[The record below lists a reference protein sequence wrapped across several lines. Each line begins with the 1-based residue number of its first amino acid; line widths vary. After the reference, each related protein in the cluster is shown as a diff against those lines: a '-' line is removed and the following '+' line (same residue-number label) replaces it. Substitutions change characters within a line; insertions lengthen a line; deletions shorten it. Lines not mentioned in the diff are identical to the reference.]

1 MAGST
6 APTTVAPPGA
16 GPRRGLWQAPVFV
29 LGVGALAAVW
39 LARPLL
45 AHGDSASA
53 ARHQLNRAMQLIEHP
68 EGDPA
73 DAVKAAQRVVD
84 VKERHP
90 ELAAEADLTLGGAL
104 IRQAEQAEEPK
115 AAELWAEARRRLEA
129 ADKEKVPE
137 ADRGRLQYR
146 LGVVGFHTHDDPR
159 QVVDRLQANIDQADD
174 PVQGYA
180 VLAQAWLNLPKPN
193 LQEAQAA
200 NYKLRNLPQAPEDV
214 LAPARLLGGELELKL
229 GRPDEAR
236 RVLMNLGPKA
246 TPDMQARALR
256 LCARS
261 WQDESHWAE
270 AAALWQKAL
279 EDGRLAGESL
289 YNLGVCARRQD
300 QNADAEHFW
309 ERCVQAGGD
318 EGQAAAA
325 ELAELRL
332 KGPDPDAALEMLT
345 KVVDKVKP
353 GAEWTNP
360 LLDREAAVKLFQEAA
375 KTYLDSHHFD
385 AAVRL
390 AEPFGRVAAPG
401 EAAVLRAKASAEW
414 ARARQ
419 EEARQAG
426 TPEARRDAEAA
437 ARELF
442 RQASSAY
449 AEAAGQA
456 PATDQPGEYLW
467 LGAHCSWE
475 ARDLEPAAAQLDKV
489 LHVEVSEEQAKQD
502 WYTQRQGEGWF
513 LLGEARRALKDSDGA
528 GDAYRECIKYSTTYA
543 YHARYYLAEADVTAG
558 NIDHAV
564 DTLEQNLQYL
574 RSDNDP
580 EAHEKTLLALG
591 DLYYKH
597 GNYTKAVQSLKVALT
612 AGRFPADPACTRA
625 HYQLADSYRR
635 LADKTILSAADA
647 AQSPEK
653 IGQKRKEYLDY
664 LVNATDE
671 FEGLAKLLES
681 PEGKNLLTPE
691 ERVQVPFLAADCHFD
706 QGDYSGALAAYE
718 RLATRYAERLEGL
731 NALGGMVR
739 CYSAQEEWEKKQ
751 KVCEQMDELLP
762 KMPQEVRKPWTEWL
776 KTARKPVSPP

>member
-1 MAGST
+1 M
-6 APTTVAPPGA
+6 
-16 GPRRGLWQAPVFV
+16 
-29 LGVGALAAVW
+29 W

-53 ARHQLNRAMQLIEHP
+53 ARHQLNKAIQLVERA
-68 EGDPA
+68 EGDPET
-73 DAVKAAQRVVD
+73 AVKLAQRVVD
-84 VKERHP
+84 AKESHP

-104 IRQAEQAEEPK
+104 IRQAEQTEGPK
-115 AAELWAEARRRLEA
+115 ADELWAEARRRLEA
-129 ADKEKVPE
+129 AEKENVPE
-137 ADRGRLQYR
+137 AERGRLQYR
-146 LGVVGFHTHDDPR
+146 LGVVGFHTHDDPAK
-159 QVVDRLQANIDQADD
+159 VVARLQTTIDQADD
-174 PVQGYA
+174 PVEGYM
-180 VLAQAWLNLPKPN
+180 VLTQAWLNLPKPN
-193 LQEAQAA
+193 LQEAHAA
-200 NYKLRNLPQAPEDV
+200 NYKLRNLPQAKEDV

-229 GRPDEAR
+229 GRPDVAR

-279 EDGRLAGESL
+279 EDGRRPGEAL

-300 QNADAEHFW
+300 QNSDAEHYW

-332 KGPDPDAALEMLT
+332 KGPDPASALEMLT
-345 KVVDKVKP
+345 KVVEKVQP

-375 KTYLDSHHFD
+375 KTYLDSHLFD

-390 AEPFGRVAAPG
+390 AEPFGRAASPG
-401 EAAVLRAKASAEW
+401 EAAVLRATASAEW
-414 ARARQ
+414 ARARKA
-419 EEARQAG
+419 EARQAG
-426 TPEARRDAEAA
+426 TPDARRDAEAA
-437 ARELF
+437 ARGLF
-442 RQASSAY
+442 RQAAAAY
-449 AEAAGQA
+449 AEAAEQA

-475 ARDLEPAAAQLDKV
+475 AKDLEQAAAQLDKA
-489 LHVEVSEEQAKQD
+489 LHVEVSDEQAKQD
-502 WYTQRQGEGWF
+502 WYTQRQGEGWY
-513 LLGEARRALKDSDGA
+513 LLGEARCALKDANGA
-528 GDAYRECIKYSTTYA
+528 NDAYRECLKYLTTYA
-543 YHARYYLAEADVTAG
+543 YHARYYLAEADISAG

-564 DTLEQNLQYL
+564 DTLEQNLQLL

-580 EAHEKTLLALG
+580 EAHQKTLLALG
-591 DLYYKH
+591 DLFYKH
-597 GNYTKAVQSLKVALT
+597 GNYLKAVERLKVALT
-612 AGRFPADPACTRA
+612 AGRFPADPASTRA

-635 LADKTILSAADA
+635 LADQALTSAAGADA
-647 AQSPEK
+647 GQSSDK
-653 IGQKRKEYLDY
+653 VALKRKEYHDY

-671 FEGLAKLLES
+671 FEGLAKLLET

-706 QGDYSGALAAYE
+706 QGEYPVALAAYE
-718 RLATRYAERLEGL
+718 RLAARYAERLEGL

-739 CYSAQEEWEKKQ
+739 CYSALGDAEKMEQ
-751 KVCEQMDELLP
+751 ALTRIEQMLP
-762 KMPQEVRKPWTEWL
+762 KMPEPVRLQWSEWL
-776 KTARKPVSPP
+776 KTAQAGRPAVRSVSYEL

>member
-1 MAGST
+1 M
-6 APTTVAPPGA
+6 
-16 GPRRGLWQAPVFV
+16 
-29 LGVGALAAVW
+29 
-39 LARPLL
+39 
-45 AHGDSASA
+45 
-53 ARHQLNRAMQLIEHP
+53 
-68 EGDPA
+68 
-73 DAVKAAQRVVD
+73 
-84 VKERHP
+84 
-90 ELAAEADLTLGGAL
+90 
-104 IRQAEQAEEPK
+104 
-115 AAELWAEARRRLEA
+115 EA

-246 TPDMQARALR
+246 TPDMQAQALR

-426 TPEARRDAEAA
+426 TPDARRDAEAA

-449 AEAAGQA
+449 AEAAEQA

-475 ARDLEPAAAQLDKV
+475 AQDLEPAAAQLDKV

-502 WYTQRQGEGWF
+502 WYTQRQGEGWYSA
-513 LLGEARRALKDSDGA
+513 GRGAAPLKDSDGA

-597 GNYTKAVQSLKVALT
+597 GNYSKAVAIAEGGADGRPLPGRPGVPRAPTTSWRTPT
-612 AGRFPADPACTRA
+612 AVWRTR
-625 HYQLADSYRR
+625 
-635 LADKTILSAADA
+635 
-647 AQSPEK
+647 
-653 IGQKRKEYLDY
+653 
-664 LVNATDE
+664 
-671 FEGLAKLLES
+671 
-681 PEGKNLLTPE
+681 
-691 ERVQVPFLAADCHFD
+691 PF
-706 QGDYSGALAAYE
+706 
-718 RLATRYAERLEGL
+718 
-731 NALGGMVR
+731 
-739 CYSAQEEWEKKQ
+739 
-751 KVCEQMDELLP
+751 
-762 KMPQEVRKPWTEWL
+762 
-776 KTARKPVSPP
+776 

>member
-6 APTTVAPPGA
+6 APTTGA
-16 GPRRGLWQAPVFV
+16 SGRRPQRGLWQAPVFV

-53 ARHQLNRAMQLIEHP
+53 VRHQLNKAIQLLELP

-84 VKERHP
+84 VKGRDP

-129 ADKEKVPE
+129 ADKENVPE

-146 LGVVGFHTHDDPR
+146 LGVVGFHTHDDPT

-174 PVQGYA
+174 PVQGYV
-180 VLAQAWLNLPKPN
+180 VLTQAWLNFPKPN

-200 NYKLRNLPQAPEDV
+200 NYKLRNLPQAPEEV

-236 RVLMNLGPKA
+236 QVLMNLGPKA

-270 AAALWQKAL
+270 AAALWQRAL
-279 EDGRLAGESL
+279 DDGRRAGEAL

-353 GAEWTNP
+353 GADWTNP

-375 KTYLDSHHFD
+375 KTYLDSRHYD

-401 EAAVLRAKASAEW
+401 EAALLRAKASAEW
-414 ARARQ
+414 A
-419 EEARQAG
+419 
-426 TPEARRDAEAA
+426 AA
-437 ARELF
+437 AR
-442 RQASSAY
+442 RRPARRGRPTPGATRRPRRATCSGRRRWPTRRRPSGRRRPTSRASTC
-449 AEAAGQA
+449 GWA
-456 PATDQPGEYLW
+456 PIAVGTRRIWNRRRPSWTRCCTSRFPRSRPSWPGIR
-467 LGAHCSWE
+467 SVK
-475 ARDLEPAAAQLDKV
+475 ARV
-489 LHVEVSEEQAKQD
+489 GIC
-502 WYTQRQGEGWF
+502 W
-513 LLGEARRALKDSDGA
+513 ARRACA
-528 GDAYRECIKYSTTYA
+528 
-543 YHARYYLAEADVTAG
+543 
-558 NIDHAV
+558 
-564 DTLEQNLQYL
+564 
-574 RSDNDP
+574 
-580 EAHEKTLLALG
+580 
-591 DLYYKH
+591 
-597 GNYTKAVQSLKVALT
+597 
-612 AGRFPADPACTRA
+612 
-625 HYQLADSYRR
+625 
-635 LADKTILSAADA
+635 
-647 AQSPEK
+647 
-653 IGQKRKEYLDY
+653 
-664 LVNATDE
+664 
-671 FEGLAKLLES
+671 
-681 PEGKNLLTPE
+681 
-691 ERVQVPFLAADCHFD
+691 
-706 QGDYSGALAAYE
+706 
-718 RLATRYAERLEGL
+718 
-731 NALGGMVR
+731 
-739 CYSAQEEWEKKQ
+739 
-751 KVCEQMDELLP
+751 
-762 KMPQEVRKPWTEWL
+762 
-776 KTARKPVSPP
+776 